1 MHKQLRKPANWQDF
15 EQLCKRLWGEIWRVP
30 YEIKLHGR
38 SGQAQHG
45 VDICAVPQ
53 GQLHYWGIQCKL
65 KDESTGTQLTKAE
78 VEAELTKAHTFSPP
92 LAGFIIAT
100 TANKDVALEQAVRE
114 LDLTSR
120 QTGGP
125 IVQLYCWEDIVGL
138 LDQYPPVLNW
148 YLTAQQVSDR
158 FDFTVRLTDGQ
169 PDLLRPEFTR
179 RIRLYEFP
187 AWDGHPQER
196 PPRTIV
202 VQGQQI
208 HLFPVPP
215 NMRGILDGYERFQR
229 FARIQQQPLHPMNLA
244 VCPIEFQLTNTG
256 TQVLENRKVQLDFQ
270 GELKTLSDSRDTG
283 WLSLPRITP
292 IRVEKNNVSYRG
304 QSPLVQ
310 GDTVEIT
317 LYLLPLPKSYK
328 IPVRWKLLARDYS
341 REGELLLTIKPKY
354 SNEFDYVAAE
364 SPEQVCEP
372 EVISVTERLDE

>member
-1 MHKQLRKPANWQDF
+1 M
-15 EQLCKRLWGEIWRVP
+15 
-30 YEIKLHGR
+30 
-38 SGQAQHG
+38 
-45 VDICAVPQ
+45 
-53 GQLHYWGIQCKL
+53 
-65 KDESTGTQLTKAE
+65 
-78 VEAELTKAHTFSPP
+78 
-92 LAGFIIAT
+92 
-100 TANKDVALEQAVRE
+100 RE

-125 IVQLYCWEDIVGL
+125 IVQLYCRVDIVGL

-158 FDFTVRLTDGQ
+158 FDFTVRLTAGQ

-215 NMRGILDGYERFQR
+215 NIRGILDGYERFQR

-244 VCPIEFQLTNTG
+244 VCPIEFQLTNMG
-256 TQVLENRKVQLDFQ
+256 TQVLENWKVQINFQ

-317 LYLLPLPKSYK
+317 LYLLPLPKSYE

-341 REGELLLTIKPKY
+341 REGELLLTIRPKY

-364 SPEQVCEP
+364 SPEQVREP